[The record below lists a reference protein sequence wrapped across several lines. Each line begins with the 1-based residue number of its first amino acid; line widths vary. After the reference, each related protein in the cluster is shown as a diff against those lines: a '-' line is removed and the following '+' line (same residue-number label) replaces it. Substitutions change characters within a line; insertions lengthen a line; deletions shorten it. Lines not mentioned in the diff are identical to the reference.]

1 MGAGEAESWERPRH
15 RRSGKASPP
24 QSRLRDPAAHGH
36 AARIGVD
43 VLPLERLGRLGR
55 KLPRGQHPSPH
66 LVPADT
72 LITVLTNA
80 IVTPNTSLAASCRGD
95 SGHEFNSIRRCC
107 GVGGGVGAC
116 RRKWQQPSFFVHPCR
131 GAAAA
136 RYMCLSGLRSFADLS
151 ADPLDSVPEQPPG
164 HWLHGASTAA
174 MRVMI
179 VE

>member
-107 GVGGGVGAC
+107 GVGGGGGGVSPEVAAALILCPPMSRSWRSSVHVPFWTPIVRGSLC
-116 RRKWQQPSFFVHPCR
+116 RPTRQR
-131 GAAAA
+131 AGAAPRTLATWSIDG
-136 RYMCLSGLRSFADLS
+136 RNESDDC
-151 ADPLDSVPEQPPG
+151 
-164 HWLHGASTAA
+164 
-174 MRVMI
+174 
-179 VE
+179 